1 MSGCGCSGAAANRQ
15 CHCPSPT
22 RRRLD
27 ATLLARAE
35 ACRAELLCGV
45 AAVRLGL
52 ELGDGRRL
60 ASGTLLLATGTLARA
75 SAGLLPLVRLG

>member
-1 MSGCGCSGAAANRQ
+1 
-15 CHCPSPT
+15 
-22 RRRLD
+22 
-27 ATLLARAE
+27 
-35 ACRAELLCGV
+35 LLCGV